1 MWGVVKGFHIAC
13 NFSGPLGDLNGTGDQ
28 PSGKMVLRKGT
39 REVLDRPKRHPHG
52 QEQTEKGT
60 QECSVWSISGPLGDL
75 TGTGDQPS
83 GKVMLERGAGHAKE
97 TTSTESEQTEKDT
110 QGCSVWAIGCR

>member
-1 MWGVVKGFHIAC
+1 MEKVTSQVGKW
-13 NFSGPLGDLNGTGDQ
+13 FSGRGPE
-28 PSGKMVLRKGT
+28 KCWT
-39 REVLDRPKRHPHG
+39 RRRNIQHG

-60 QECSVWSISGPLGDL
+60 QACSVWSVGGPLGDL

-83 GKVMLERGAGHAKE
+83 GKVVLKRGAGHAKE

-110 QGCSVWAIGCR
+110 QGCSVGSIGYR